1 MREWKWKGSHW
12 WKFDFHAH
20 TPASDDYGKG
30 KDQAALKKRGPR
42 DWLLDYMRA
51 GIDCVAITD
60 HNSGEWIDRVKE
72 ELVLLESERPEG
84 FRPIHVFPGVEISV
98 NGGVHLLAIFDCD
111 KKTSDI
117 DSLLGAVEFDGEKGS
132 SDRVTSL
139 SLVEV
144 VDKVTS
150 LGGIAIPAHVDRERG
165 LFKKLDGATLKQLL
179 DRESIFAMELI
190 DPDYEKPGV
199 YTDKNPRW
207 TEVLGSDS
215 HHPSGNSEERYP
227 GSRFTWVKMGLPSI
241 EGLRLAL
248 LDGPLSVI
256 RSDGEKDNPNERAKI
271 VLESMEVSHA
281 RYLGRSKPFTV
292 EFNPW
297 LNSIIGGRGTGK
309 STIVEFL
316 RIALRREKELKE
328 LPEYLQE
335 EFKKYQKV
343 YTDKAEVGLLT
354 DKATIK
360 VVYRK
365 DDSRFRVQWGHAGNL
380 ESIEEEIEEGE
391 WKRTEGDIR
400 QRFPVR
406 IYSQKQI
413 FNLAKRP
420 LALLSVVDEAP
431 GVDRRS
437 WEEKWRQAENRFLS
451 LRAKAREMEAGFF
464 EEPRLRGELEDV
476 KRKQEIFE
484 QAGYADV
491 LQNFQKL
498 SRQQRSVET
507 WEESWANVAVRLRQV
522 ADEMV
527 PDPLE
532 DKTLDMDLEAD
543 AELQG
548 HAVTVCKSL
557 GELCK
562 EVKSLASQADKV
574 LAEWQKNRDESSWK
588 QGAVSAEQDYQ
599 KLKEDLAKEGEDDP
613 AGYGE
618 LVQRRQVI
626 EKRLKELEECKRQ
639 VKELEKQ
646 ADAQLEELV
655 EIRRELT
662 ELRRNFLNKVLS
674 ENQYVRIDV
683 VPYGAAD
690 TVETEFRS
698 LLQREGSSFE
708 KDIGSPN
715 GGGLLGKL
723 YKGNKCS
730 ENIEK
735 NLAEIKNNVRDIA
748 SGKDDSQVVYQ
759 RFTAHVS
766 SLKPEA
772 IDRIDTWFP
781 EDSLDV
787 QYNAT
792 GEGENFLSI
801 EEGSPGQRTAALL
814 AFLLSY
820 GDEPLILDQPE
831 DDLDN
836 LLIYDLIVTQLR
848 NMKRS
853 RQIIVVTHNANI
865 VVNGDAELVVAL
877 APHNGETKKD
887 CNGSLQEKKVRETIC
902 AIMEGGSKAFEDRYR
917 RIAPE
922 KDHV

>member
-1 MREWKWKGSHW
+1 M
-12 WKFDFHAH
+12 
-20 TPASDDYGKG
+20 
-30 KDQAALKKRGPR
+30 
-42 DWLLDYMRA
+42 
-51 GIDCVAITD
+51 
-60 HNSGEWIDRVKE
+60 
-72 ELVLLESERPEG
+72 
-84 FRPIHVFPGVEISV
+84 
-98 NGGVHLLAIFDCD
+98 
-111 KKTSDI
+111 
-117 DSLLGAVEFDGEKGS
+117 
-132 SDRVTSL
+132 
-139 SLVEV
+139 
-144 VDKVTS
+144 
-150 LGGIAIPAHVDRERG
+150 
-165 LFKKLDGATLKQLL
+165 
-179 DRESIFAMELI
+179 
-190 DPDYEKPGV
+190 
-199 YTDKNPRW
+199 
-207 TEVLGSDS
+207 
-215 HHPSGNSEERYP
+215 
-227 GSRFTWVKMGLPSI
+227 
-241 EGLRLAL
+241 AL

-256 RSDGEKDNPNERAKI
+256 RSDGEEDNPNERARM
-271 VLESMEVSHA
+271 VLESMEVSQA
-281 RYLGRSKPFTV
+281 RYLGRSESFIVK
-292 EFNPW
+292 FNPW

-309 STIVEFL
+309 STIIEFL
-316 RIALRREKELKE
+316 RIALRRTDE
-328 LPEYLQE
+328 LPKDLQE
-335 EFKKYQKV
+335 EFEKYQKV
-343 YTDKAEVGLLT
+343 YSDKTERGLLT
-354 DKATIK
+354 EEVTIK
-360 VVYRK
+360 TIYRK
-365 DDSRFRVQWGHAGNL
+365 DDSRFRVQWDHAGNL
-380 ESIEEEIEEGE
+380 ESIEEEIEEGK
-391 WKRTEGDIR
+391 WKRAEGDIR

-413 FNLAKRP
+413 FDLAKRP

-437 WEEKWRQAENRFLS
+437 WDEKWRQVETKFLS
-451 LRAKAREMEAGFF
+451 LHAKARQMEVGLS
-464 EEPRLRGELEDV
+464 EELRLRGELEDV

-491 LQNFQKL
+491 LRNFQKL

-507 WEESWANVAVRLRQV
+507 WEESWADVAVRLQQV

-532 DKTLDMDLEAD
+532 EKTLDMDLEAD

-548 HAVTVCKSL
+548 HAVTACKGL
-557 GELCK
+557 DELRK
-562 EVKSLASQADKV
+562 EVESIASRADAILAR
-574 LAEWQKNRDESSWK
+574 WRKNKDESSWK
-588 QGAVSAEQDYQ
+588 QGAVAAEQAYQ
-599 KLKEDLAKEGEDDP
+599 SLKDDLAKEGENDP
-613 AGYGE
+613 VGYGE

-626 EKRLKELEECKRQ
+626 ERRLEQLGESKKQ
-639 VKELEKQ
+639 IKELEKQ
-646 ADAQLEELV
+646 TDEQLEKMI

-662 ELRRNFLNKVLS
+662 QSRRDFLNEVLG
-674 ENQYVRIDV
+674 ENQYVRIRV
-683 VPYGAAD
+683 VPYGATD
-690 TVETEFRS
+690 TVETEFRR

-715 GGGLLGKL
+715 GEGLLGRL

-772 IDRIDTWFP
+772 IDRIDAWFP

-801 EEGSPGQRTAALL
+801 KEGSPGQRTAALL

-865 VVNGDAELVVAL
+865 VVNGDSELVVAL
-877 APHNGETKKD
+877 ASYNGETKKD